1 MNSREAGSSDK
12 METNSILP
20 MKTIVSVLAAAA
32 VLGFAAPTT
41 AKADFPGQT
50 RVVGYTAYGSPIV
63 SVFQAVGYDNFG
75 NPIYQWVTQGAQ
87 YGYGGA
93 SPGYVQPGIN
103 LSLGIGGSNCNP
115 GYRNYSPGY
124 GYGYGYSHHHHG
136 FHR

>member
-1 MNSREAGSSDK
+1 MNTREAVSSQM

-32 VLGFAAPTT
+32 VLGFAAPST

-50 RVVGYTAYGSPIV
+50 RIVGYTSYGSPIV
-63 SVFQAVGYDNFG
+63 SVFQVVGYDNFG

-87 YGYGGA
+87 YGCNT
-93 SPGYVQPGIN
+93 PRPVYVQPGIN
-103 LSLGIGGSNCNP
+103 LSFGIGGGSCNS
-115 GYRNYSPGY
+115 GYRSYNPGY
-124 GYGYGYSHHHHG
+124 GYGYGHHHHG